1 MLCTTVGC
9 RINASRMHNMFMFAQ
24 DAVTT
29 LSRVKLGQIFDR
41 MRSNV
46 SPGLAGVTYIGLYR
60 EHYIHVTTPCPNTN
74 MCLQIYCGGLFNY

>member
-1 MLCTTVGC
+1 
-9 RINASRMHNMFMFAQ
+9 MHNMFMFAQ

-46 SPGLAGVTYIGLYR
+46 SPGLAGVTHIGLYR
-60 EHYIHVTTPCPNTN
+60 VIKLHLVQT
-74 MCLQIYCGGLFNY
+74 